1 MSDTTSE
8 RPHLDKPLD
17 IYSADTRCGV
27 WWAYYGFQPVG
38 PSYYLMT
45 GRHLSAGVADTFR
58 RFQLPHFR
66 LIEEQLRYRNTDRP
80 HARRNVFKRNLIGNI
95 FLVYIFIRFGGLS
108 REEALKPRILF
119 TLLTLYQGE
128 IFVRGFVF
136 GVKKVPVFLD
146 TRSLNFSFLMEKC
159 KNKR

>member
-1 MSDTTSE
+1 M
-8 RPHLDKPLD
+8 
-17 IYSADTRCGV
+17 
-27 WWAYYGFQPVG
+27 
-38 PSYYLMT
+38 
-45 GRHLSAGVADTFR
+45 
-58 RFQLPHFR
+58 
-66 LIEEQLRYRNTDRP
+66 
-80 HARRNVFKRNLIGNI
+80 
-95 FLVYIFIRFGGLS
+95 YIFIRFGGLS